1 VSSASGEVL
10 KITDAFLTHNGLNST
25 HEAIF
30 HRVPMLSYPMFW
42 DQPALAERC
51 RQFGLAVPL
60 ANSLRGSVHAAQV
73 RTALEAL
80 LRNSDAMKAKLRQA
94 RTWEME
100 VMARRSFVL
109 ERILDIA
116 AFERPES

>member
-1 VSSASGEVL
+1 
-10 KITDAFLTHNGLNST
+10 
-25 HEAIF
+25 
-30 HRVPMLSYPMFW
+30 
-42 DQPALAERC
+42 
-51 RQFGLAVPL
+51 
-60 ANSLRGSVHAAQV
+60 
-73 RTALEAL
+73 
-80 LRNSDAMKAKLRQA
+80 MKAKLRQA